1 MGTRIAFAAASLAAL
16 FAAEDSAA
24 QLYVKLDSGYSWA
37 SSAKLKDD
45 QPTSPDCVLQPAS
58 GSTCNGALNELK
70 SSFIIGAG
78 VGYRFPCG
86 FRADVTYGYRGGYDL
101 SGCDAAGSCFDPKV
115 DSNALMLNGYYELPA
130 SLADGRVKPFV
141 GGGIGASRNQMNNL
155 QWQDSGQSGTLPG
168 GKTTQ
173 FAWQLTLGADVRLAG
188 AWVLEVGYRYS
199 DFGKF
204 IKAAGPGSGAPFN
217 ANNFTTQLTGKLR
230 ANELILNVRYD
241 FPR

>member
-1 MGTRIAFAAASLAAL
+1 MGTRTAFAAASLAAL
-16 FAAEDSAA
+16 FAAGDAAA

-37 SSAKLKDD
+37 WNANVTDD

-58 GSTCNGALNELK
+58 GTVCNGVLNELK

-78 VGYRFPCG
+78 VGYRFPGG
-86 FRADVTYGYRGGYDL
+86 FRADITYGYRGGYDL
-101 SGCDAAGSCFDPKV
+101 SGCDPAGSCFDPKV
-115 DSNALMLNGYYELPA
+115 SSNSLMANGYYELPV

-141 GGGIGASRNQMNNL
+141 GGGIGSSRNEMNNL
-155 QWQDSGQSGTLPG
+155 QWRDAGQSGTLPG
-168 GKTTQ
+168 GRKTQ
-173 FAWQLTLGADVRLAG
+173 FAWQVTLGADVRLHD

-199 DFGKF
+199 EFGKF
-204 IKAAGPGSGAPFN
+204 NKEAGTGSGVPFN

-230 ANELILNVRYD
+230 ANELIVNLRYD